1 MAAGLI
7 QTPLKFTDLLTAM
20 DAEEQ
25 NRLIEERQASADVE
39 LSFPVSGPA
48 SIAM

>member
-25 NRLIEERQASADVE
+25 NQIAEKRQAIIEASE
-39 LSFPVSGPA
+39 QLSRPQSN
-48 SIAM
+48 